1 MRTPGRRPGG
11 PQGGSC
17 YLTIRVV
24 MGRILTHN
32 GMQRKAGTDGLFA
45 RRPVFSLE
53 EATREFA
60 PPGGRAGT
68 VARLKHHVASGRL
81 KVLARGVYAV
91 VPRGTAPA
99 ALRPDPFLVAAAA
112 RPDAVFSHHA
122 AIELLGAAHSV
133 WNDCTAYSS
142 RRRRPIELDGTTVRF
157 LDVPGPMEERS
168 GRQLGTRKV
177 ERLGRLLEITGPERT
192 LVEGFR
198 RPRLAGGLEELV
210 QSAAGFTTL
219 DFDLLGEVLERY
231 GVANLWAATGW
242 FLERTCEVFHVPDA
256 VLERHERS
264 VPRSAQYLD
273 RGRRGGTLHR
283 RWNLIVPAELERLG
297 GPDER

>member
-1 MRTPGRRPGG
+1 
-11 PQGGSC
+11 
-17 YLTIRVV
+17 
-24 MGRILTHN
+24 
-32 GMQRKAGTDGLFA
+32 MQRKADTDGFFS

-53 EATREFA
+53 EATRELA

-81 KVLARGVYAV
+81 RVLARGVYAV
-91 VPRGTAPA
+91 VPRGTAPE

-112 RPDAVFSHHA
+112 RPDAVFSHHSA
-122 AIELLGAAHSV
+122 LELLGAAHSV
-133 WNDCTAYSS
+133 WNECTAYAS
-142 RRRRPIELDGTTVRF
+142 RRRRPIELDGSTVRF
-157 LDVPGPMEERS
+157 LDVPGAMEGRS

-177 ERLGRLLEITGPERT
+177 ERLGRLLETTGPERT

-198 RPRLAGGLEELV
+198 RPQLAGGLEELV

-219 DFDLLGEVLERY
+219 DLDLLGQVLERY

-242 FLERTCEVFHVPDA
+242 FLERTREVFHVPDD
-256 VLERHERS
+256 VLERHERK

-283 RWNLIVPAELERLG
+283 RWSLIVPVELERFG